1 MDNYKRAEKRLRN
14 FNVDKTYLESLEK
27 KLQLMEEE
35 YSITGVSYDNI
46 GGSTG
51 VSDVVGNVV
60 ARVVDDKTELEMRIK
75 RISLKLEHLANVLNS
90 LTEKEKTVIVMFY
103 IEHKQMWKI
112 RQAICYEKTQTNAIK
127 NDAMAKVVRGL
138 YGE

>member
-27 KLQLMEEE
+27 RLQLMEEE

-90 LTEKEKTVIVMFY
+90 LTEKEKNSNSDV
-103 IEHKQMWKI
+103 
-112 RQAICYEKTQTNAIK
+112 
-127 NDAMAKVVRGL
+127 L
-138 YGE
+138 YRA

>member
-27 KLQLMEEE
+27 ELQLMEEE

-46 GGSTG
+46 GGRTG

-75 RISLKLEHLANVLNS
+75 RIRLKLENLANVLNS
-90 LTEKEKTVIVMFY
+90 LTEK
-103 IEHKQMWKI
+103 
-112 RQAICYEKTQTNAIK
+112 
-127 NDAMAKVVRGL
+127 
-138 YGE
+138 